1 MINVNKT
8 GTKQLQQRT
17 IVLTQNTNEKV
28 VYFHCLN
35 IFDFVTVCDL
45 ESKSYTPVGRLPAPR
60 LDNYINTTNEKAV
73 NIYRFRLFTSA
84 SDSI

>member
-17 IVLTQNTNEKV
+17 IVLTRNTNEKV

-45 ESKSYTPVGRLPAPR
+45 ESKSYTPVTRSAIGQL
-60 LDNYINTTNEKAV
+60 
-73 NIYRFRLFTSA
+73 YRY
-84 SDSI
+84 DQ